1 MREINYD
8 LTQAGKSIY
17 APGQART
24 LAKTTK
30 SAKHVSFQQQSPE

>member
-8 LTQAGKSIY
+8 LTQVGKSIY